1 MTSPALPLNLDF
13 ILTRHVRTPL
23 RNIGHHTRGRAVID
37 GMLKDSGSALEQNPA
52 SITIVETL
60 DLLLEHLALVSCPLQ
75 YDDTSDLVSLR
86 RP

>member
-1 MTSPALPLNLDF
+1 
-13 ILTRHVRTPL
+13 
-23 RNIGHHTRGRAVID
+23 
-37 GMLKDSGSALEQNPA
+37 MLKDSGSALEQNPA